1 MKPHITKRDNF
12 KKAVQRLRKAMDAYV
27 HSGDDVMRDGVIQ
40 RFEFTFEL
48 AWKALKE
55 YMQEQGSTS
64 ELQFPKQILRE
75 AYAARLIDDES
86 VWLSMLADRNTT
98 SHLYDERLAAD
109 IAQRIGQV
117 YCPVLDKL
125 AAQFQ

>member
-12 KKAVQRLRKAMDAYV
+12 KKAVQRLRKAMDAYDR
-27 HSGDDVMRDGVIQ
+27 SGDDVMRDGVIQ

-55 YMQEQGSTS
+55 YMQEQGSMA

-86 VWLSMLADRNTT
+86 VWLSMLADRNAT
-98 SHLYDERLAAD
+98 SHIYDDKTAAD
-109 IAQRIGQV
+109 IALRIAQS
-117 YCPVLDKL
+117 YARTLDRL
-125 AAQFQ
+125 AARL